1 MRKQRTITGA
11 AGLALTVVA
20 TLALTAC
27 SPAEPTIDP
36 DAPVTITVSNKPPAD
51 RAEELAAFEQRIADF
66 EDANPNIT
74 VEGTE
79 TAWDAQSF
87 QALLAGGELPTT
99 LVVPFTEP
107 QSMIARGQVADLTDE
122 LEEIGLTD
130 ILNPAA
136 LSVVQDADGS
146 VYGVPIDAY
155 AIGLVYNRALFEAA
169 GLDPDVPPA
178 TWEEVQDFALQISEA
193 TGVAGYSQMTTGNT
207 GGWMFSAITYSN
219 GGTVQNAEGTE
230 STFDDAPA
238 REQLERLHD
247 MRWNDQSMGSNFLYD
262 MTSISQEFAA
272 GRVGMFVGAPANYI
286 FAAILNGMDPA
297 DFGMGPMPQGE
308 ASGGTMSG
316 GAVQVVSPD
325 ATPEQQL
332 AAVKWFAFGLESS
345 TDQDKAIEAAE
356 ATATA
361 GLPVG
366 LPGLPSLKGAN
377 YEEYLGWIEE
387 YINVPLDQFA
397 PYAETVNTIELTP
410 EPVSKAQEVYAALD
424 SVVQA
429 VLTDQ
434 NADIDALLEA
444 ATTNVNA
451 LLAR

>member
-1 MRKQRTITGA
+1 MRKPRIVAGA
-11 AGLALTVVA
+11 SGLALTLAV
-20 TLALTAC
+20 TLALAAC
-27 SPAEPTIDP
+27 APDEPAFDP

-51 RAEELAAFEQRIADF
+51 RAEELAAFEERVAEF

-74 VEGTE
+74 VEATE
-79 TAWDAQSF
+79 TVWDAQTF

-107 QSMIARGQVADLTDE
+107 QAMIARGQVADITDE

-130 ILNPAA
+130 LLNPAA
-136 LSVVQDADGS
+136 LSVAQDADGAIF
-146 VYGVPIDAY
+146 GVPVDAY
-155 AIGLVYNRALFEAA
+155 ALGLVYNRALFEEA

-178 TWEEVQDFALQISEA
+178 TWDEVQEFAKRITEA

-207 GGWMFSAITYSN
+207 GGWMFSAMTYSR
-219 GGTVQNAEGTE
+219 GGTVQNADGTE

-238 REQLERLHD
+238 REQLEQLHD

-272 GRVGMFVGAPANYI
+272 GRIGMFVGAPANYI
-286 FAAILNGMDPA
+286 FATILNGMDPA
-297 DFGMGPMPQGE
+297 DFGMGPLPQGPE
-308 ASGGTMSG
+308 AGGTMSG

-332 AAVKWFAFGLESS
+332 AAAKWFAFGLEAT
-345 TDQDKAIEAAE
+345 TDEEKAVAA
-356 ATATA
+356 AKTSFDA

-366 LPGLPSLKGAN
+366 LPGLSSLRDDD
-377 YEEYLGWIEE
+377 YERYLGWIDE
-387 YINVPLDQFA
+387 YINVPLENFA
-397 PYAETVNTIELTP
+397 PYTATVNTIELTP
-410 EPVSKAQEVYAALD
+410 EPVAKAQETYAALD
-424 SVVQA
+424 TVVQA

-434 NADIDALLEA
+434 NADIDTLLA
-444 ATTNVNA
+444 DATKNVNA
-451 LLAR
+451 LLSR